1 MMKIVPMT
9 QVVLARLL
17 VLTFLL
23 SRTTQQ
29 GSTNTVYNFRDNVVF
44 ETWFPETGGVQGW
57 VWPQEN
63 DLQLKLTF
71 VYAMKTEKDPVFY
84 LDLTHALP
92 GRWWQIALFREN
104 ERTALLL
111 VQGRLS
117 YRLSVNMKNVAR
129 VNLGSKQKG
138 FLTYGPTIQL
148 STVCSLNATTEVTSG
163 TAVESTN
170 YATAM
175 TAKKPKVVPT
185 NIPTVEPINIT
196 PAVPTGVPTN
206 PSVITYPEGTIIPPD
221 GKDIKMRGIQEEYQD
236 VQGPGTSTSEQ
247 YHKYYIPVNNIIN
260 DQLYDYVPN

>member
-92 GRWWQIALFREN
+92 GRWWQIALFREKIL
-104 ERTALLL
+104 R
-111 VQGRLS
+111 
-117 YRLSVNMKNVAR
+117 
-129 VNLGSKQKG
+129 
-138 FLTYGPTIQL
+138 
-148 STVCSLNATTEVTSG
+148 
-163 TAVESTN
+163 
-170 YATAM
+170 
-175 TAKKPKVVPT
+175 
-185 NIPTVEPINIT
+185 
-196 PAVPTGVPTN
+196 
-206 PSVITYPEGTIIPPD
+206 
-221 GKDIKMRGIQEEYQD
+221 
-236 VQGPGTSTSEQ
+236 
-247 YHKYYIPVNNIIN
+247 
-260 DQLYDYVPN
+260 